1 MRSVAPEP
9 FAAEE
14 QALDADIRLVTL
26 AREDST
32 EFAELYRRYLSP
44 VYAYCWRRLGSR
56 EAAEDATSQIF
67 VKALVALPQYRGDRS
82 FRSWLFAIAH
92 NEVVDHYRAQRPSRP
107 LDDASQI
114 ADGTE
119 SPEDLGVLA
128 ADGAALRALLS
139 RLTPDQEQVIELRL
153 AGLSETEIAQV
164 LNRRPGAIRAT
175 QFRALGR
182 LRVLLGA
189 SPAQGGDAHV

>member
-1 MRSVAPEP
+1 VRSLAEAP
-9 FAAEE
+9 FTLEE
-14 QALDADIRLVTL
+14 QTDDADSRLVSL
-26 AREDST
+26 ARDDPT
-32 EFAELYRRYLSP
+32 AFAELYRRYLSP
-44 VYAYCWRRLGSR
+44 VYAYCWHRLGSR
-56 EAAEDATSQIF
+56 EAAEDVTSQIF
-67 VKALVALPQYRGDRS
+67 VKALVALSQYRDDRS

-92 NEVVDHYRAQRPSRP
+92 NEVVDHYRARRPSRP
-107 LDDASQI
+107 LEDASQI
-114 ADGTE
+114 EDWAK

-139 RLTPDQEQVIELRL
+139 SLTPDQAQIIELRL

-182 LRVLLGA
+182 LRLLLGVSS
-189 SPAQGGDAHV
+189 SPVGDTHV